1 MMLSQND
8 NDDDRLKCR
17 NCQYY
22 RPEDSQ
28 CMFGGGW
35 FHYPSPDDECERMNY
50 GDDER
55 KQSKKK

>member
-1 MMLSQND
+1 MTVSQND
-8 NDDDRLKCR
+8 NDDGKLKCGD
-17 NCQYY
+17 CQYY

-50 GDDER
+50 GEDN
-55 KQSKKK
+55 